1 MFSAICLSNSQPSSP
16 NFKFGLELKQFPEIK
31 PKSNETTIQVLAA
44 SLNHRDVYIMK
55 DQFMGVTTGG
65 IIWSD
70 AVGLVTQCGD
80 NSFQSGDRVLINPG
94 RGWINDAEGP
104 ENPFSMLGLNP
115 CTGVAAEKV
124 LVETDEVF
132 RCPDHLSDEE
142 AAALP
147 LAGLTA
153 YRLNSAVFSK
163 CGVKQGDNVL
173 VTGIG
178 GGVALFALQFAVAAG
193 ANVYVTSS
201 SSEKINKAIT
211 MGAKG
216 GVNYK
221 NKGCIEQLKQ
231 LLNGGLIRAVIDGA
245 GGALYG
251 QYPSV
256 MKQGGI
262 IANYGQTS
270 NEPITFSMYQV
281 AQNIE
286 LRGSTMGSRCEFKNM
301 IKFVDKYKIKP
312 VVSMVFKGLSVD
324 SVQKAVNL
332 MESSSQFGKIVL
344 VVG

>member
-1 MFSAICLSNSQPSSP
+1 MFSAICLSNNQPSSP
-16 NFKFGLELKQFPEIK
+16 DFKFGLELKQFPEDN
-31 PKSNETTIQVLAA
+31 PKFNETTIRVQAA

-70 AVGLVTQCGD
+70 AVGIVTQCGD
-80 NSFQSGDRVLINPG
+80 NSSFQPGDRVLINPG

-115 CTGVAAEKV
+115 CTGVAAERV
-124 LVETDEVF
+124 LVETEEIF
-132 RCPDHLSDEE
+132 RCPDHLSDHE

-153 YRLNSAVFSK
+153 YRTVFSK
-163 CGVKQGDNVL
+163 CGVKRGDNVL

-178 GGVALFALQFAVAAG
+178 GGVALFALQFAVALG

-201 SSEKINKAIT
+201 SYEKINKAIT

-221 NKGCIEQLKQ
+221 DEGCMEQLKK
-231 LLNGGLIRAVIDGA
+231 LLDGGLIRAVIDGA

-286 LRGSTMGSRCEFKNM
+286 LRGSTMGSRREFKDM
-301 IKFVDKYKIKP
+301 IEFVDKYKIKP
-312 VVSMVFKGLSVD
+312 VVSKVFKGLSVD
-324 SVQKAVNL
+324 SAQKAIDL

-344 VVG
+344 TIA